1 MDHGL
6 RVVLR
11 LVFNELANTV
21 PDTDKAADAL
31 LGGGRY
37 RYRTHEAVFPEVQL
51 ALHNGETK
59 IPHIGVGGQI
69 TRFFLLKIIQIY
81 GLYLTLD
88 MTNSGSQQR
97 FQTLTLVGDTGGFH
111 TIGAGYLLHF
121 T

>member
-97 FQTLTLVGDTGGFH
+97 FQTLTLVG
-111 TIGAGYLLHF
+111 IQAVSIP
-121 T
+121 